1 MAAYSSGKSI
11 YEVTVED
18 FERVLS
24 TGCRQT
30 LSFNIFQILFQ
41 VQSVDIRRLE
51 LINAWIVRRTPLL
64 SVAFPG
70 DGYGKFRERPSTY
83 VYPKYN
89 IMQNNWP
96 YRCEK
101 IINPSQIVL
110 EELKLIVDIISEK
123 NAMQTS
129 RNRRAEMRC
138 NPEDDLA
145 PACQVMRCNPEDDLA
160 PACQVMRENTEE
172 IVPIPGPSL
181 NESVTCNI
189 CPIICTEERTEQISE
204 PIPGPSFNEPVTCN
218 ICPIICTEE
227 RTEQI
232 SEPIPGPSF
241 NESVTCN
248 ICPIICTEESTEQII
263 VHIPGASL
271 DEPVASTTYQ
281 IGDIVNTKVPGEPYV
296 AGIINS
302 IAGDQFYI
310 LFPYSKYG
318 ISELLF
324 QRNEIRPYKSQF
336 PEGIFQPIYLTQN
349 MSRDAQRRMIKR
361 HEERAS
367 QYKQH
372 KV

>member
-1 MAAYSSGKSI
+1 MDMISFRKCSTLVIKEMAAYSSGKSI
-11 YEVTVED
+11 NEVTVED

-51 LINAWIVRRTPLL
+51 LINTWIARRTPLL

-70 DGYGKFRERPSTY
+70 NGYGTFRERASPY
-83 VYPKYN
+83 VYPEYN

-96 YRCEK
+96 YRCE

-110 EELKLIVDIISEK
+110 DELKLVVDIISEK
-123 NAMQTS
+123 NATQTS
-129 RNRRAEMRC
+129 RKRRGEMRC
-138 NPEDDLA
+138 NTEDDLA
-145 PACQVMRCNPEDDLA
+145 PAFQVR
-160 PACQVMRENTEE
+160 RESNTED
-172 IVPIPGPSL
+172 IV
-181 NESVTCNI
+181 
-189 CPIICTEERTEQISE
+189 
-204 PIPGPSFNEPVTCN
+204 PIPGPSFNESVTSN

-241 NESVTCN
+241 NESVTSN
-248 ICPIICTEESTEQII
+248 ICPIICTEERTEQISEP
-263 VHIPGASL
+263 IPGASL
-271 DEPVASTTYQ
+271 DELVASTTYQ
-281 IGDIVNTKVPGEPYV
+281 IGDIVNTKVQGEPYV
-296 AGIINS
+296 AGIIKS

-310 LFPYSKYG
+310 ILSKYG

-336 PEGIFQPIYLTQN
+336 SEGIFQPIYLTQL
-349 MSRDAQRRMIKR
+349 MSRDSQRRMIKR

-367 QYKQH
+367 QYKNI
-372 KV
+372 KCK